1 MFPFRH
7 PKTSKMIGALP
18 VLLFLLSG
26 IGAAQAQGN
35 AKPSM
40 RDQAKAIQRA
50 ELDRLLLTA
59 VPAKTDSDA
68 TRTAVMKQIREDF
81 KDLQELNNKMMA
93 TAWAAETLDYSF
105 LSDMVSRIRGK
116 ATRLRTNLNLP
127 SVIDLQEAAT
137 DPNAA
142 DPKAA
147 SSDPKTTPDPKV
159 ASGPTVNNAKEFRKS
174 LLLLDQTIM
183 HFVTNPLFQT
193 PNMIE
198 VSLATKARKDL
209 EAVISLAADLK
220 KTSSRLQKSSDSH

>member
-1 MFPFRH
+1 MFPTTC
-7 PKTSKMIGALP
+7 PQTSKKIRSLP
-18 VLLFLLSG
+18 VLLVLISCV
-26 IGAAQAQGN
+26 GAAQAQSN

-50 ELDRLLLTA
+50 ELDRLLLAAT
-59 VPAKTDSDA
+59 PAKADTGA

-116 ATRLRTNLNLP
+116 ATRLKTNLNLP
-127 SVIDLQEAAT
+127 GPNGLEEAAA
-137 DPNAA
+137 DQKAA

-147 SSDPKTTPDPKV
+147 TDSTIS
-159 ASGPTVNNAKEFRKS
+159 NAREFRKA
-174 LLLLDQTIM
+174 LLLLDQTVM

-193 PNMIE
+193 PNTIE
-198 VSLATKARKDL
+198 VNLAGKARKDL
-209 EAVISLAADLK
+209 EAVIALTADLK
-220 KTSSRLQKSSDSH
+220 KTASRLQKSTNSR